1 LGASIYRIFPFGTA
15 NATFPTSTV
24 SQKTA
29 GGKSMKI
36 AVKASDLNYKYKK
49 DTVNRDLPKFT
60 GKPDPAPFN
69 RDDLY
74 DLLPMLSAVM
84 SELGTDDDRVLHML
98 EDIIIRDMPRC
109 ISSRED
115 VFDCLVATAREQLE
129 WM

>member
-1 LGASIYRIFPFGTA
+1 MNVI
-15 NATFPTSTV
+15 
-24 SQKTA
+24 
-29 GGKSMKI
+29 
-36 AVKASDLNYKYKK
+36 VKASDLKYKYPK

-84 SELGTDDDRVLHML
+84 TELGTDDGRVLHML
-98 EDIIIRDMPRC
+98 EDIINNDMPRC

-115 VFDCLVATAREQLE
+115 VFDCLVETARAQLE